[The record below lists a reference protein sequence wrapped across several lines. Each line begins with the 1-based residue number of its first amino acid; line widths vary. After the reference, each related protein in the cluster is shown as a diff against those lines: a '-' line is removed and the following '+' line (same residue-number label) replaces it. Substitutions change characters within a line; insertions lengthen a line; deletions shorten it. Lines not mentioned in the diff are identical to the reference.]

1 VTDAT
6 RPHLFTPLTLRAV
19 SLRNRIVVSPMC
31 QYTAVDGLAGDWHLV
46 NLSKFAIGGAGL
58 VFCEAAGVEP
68 AGRITHGCVG
78 FWDDD
83 LMAPWPRI
91 TDFVK
96 AHGAVPGAQ
105 IAHAGRKASTQRP
118 WEGAGP
124 LGDAEAERRKGP
136 WQTVAASAE
145 AAGKGW
151 HVPEALEAAEITG
164 LVDKFAAAARRAIDA
179 GFEVIEVHG
188 AHGYL
193 IHSFLSPLANHRND
207 EWGGDLKGRM
217 RFALAV
223 AEAVRGAMPDEAPL
237 FFRISSVDGGDGV
250 GWTLDDS
257 VVLAKELKALGVD
270 VVDCSSGGIDMNHMP
285 AARLPRG
292 PAFQVPYAERLRA
305 DADIATMAVGLI
317 TEAEQAEAIVRDGR
331 ADLVALARELM
342 SDPHWPAHAAIALGA
357 EDAYRTWPDQ
367 IGWWIEKRDSRP
379 AAKA

>member
-1 VTDAT
+1 MTQSQLFSPFDIRGVT
-6 RPHLFTPLTLRAV
+6 
-19 SLRNRIVVSPMC
+19 LRNRIVVSPMC
-31 QYTAVDGLAGDWHLV
+31 QYSATDGLAGDWQLV

-68 AGRITHGCVG
+68 KGRITNGCVG
-78 FWDDD
+78 FWNDE

-91 TDFVK
+91 IDFIK
-96 AHGAVPGAQ
+96 AQGAVPAAQ
-105 IAHAGRKASTQRP
+105 IAHAGRKGSTQRP
-118 WEGAGP
+118 WEGAAP
-124 LGDAEAERRKGP
+124 LTDADAAGGDPP
-136 WQTVAASAE
+136 WQTVAPSAE
-145 AAGKGW
+145 ASGDGW
-151 HVPEALEAAEITG
+151 PVPHALESSEIMG

-179 GFEVIEVHG
+179 GFEVVEVHG

-207 EWGGDLKGRM
+207 EWGGDLEGRM

-237 FFRISSVDGGDGV
+237 FFRISAVDGGDGV

-257 VVLAKELKALGVD
+257 VVLARQLKVRGVD
-270 VVDCSSGGIDMNHMP
+270 VIDCSSGGIDMNHMP

-292 PAFQVPYAERLRA
+292 PAFQVPFAERVRA
-305 DADIATMAVGLI
+305 DADVATMAVGLI
-317 TEAEQAEAIVRDGR
+317 TEAEQAEAIVRDGQ

-357 EDAYRTWPDQ
+357 DDAYATWPDQ
-367 IGWWIEKRDSRP
+367 VGWWLERRDSRM
-379 AAKA
+379 AAKN